1 MILDTNAVSAL
12 AMEDAGLVSLLASRD
27 RHHLPVIVIGE
38 YDFGLAGS
46 RRGRE
51 LRQWLALLVSE
62 SIVLPVELETA
73 HHYALLRNELKKAGT
88 PVPSNDIWIAA
99 LALQHGEPIVS
110 RDTHFDCIASIQR
123 IAW

>member
-12 AMEDAGLVSLLASRD
+12 ATEDTAIVQLLTTSE

-38 YDFGLAGS
+38 YRFGLEGS
-46 RRGRE
+46 RHGNE
-51 LRQWLALLVSE
+51 LRNWLEVLVSE

-73 HHYALLRNELKKAGT
+73 THYALLRRELKEAGT
-88 PVPSNDIWIAA
+88 PIPSNDIWIAA
-99 LALQHGEPIVS
+99 LALQYDEPIVS
-110 RDTHFDCIASIQR
+110 RDTHFDQISSIRR